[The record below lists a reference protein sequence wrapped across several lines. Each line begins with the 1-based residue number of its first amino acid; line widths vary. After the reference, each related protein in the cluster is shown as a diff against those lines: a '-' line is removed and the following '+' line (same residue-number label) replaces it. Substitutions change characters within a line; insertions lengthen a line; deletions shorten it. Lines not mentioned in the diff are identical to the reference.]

1 MCGLVA
7 EGAGFPMG
15 DGVGFDQTAST
26 VANALQRG
34 CQGCSRDALSAVALV
49 HHEAGDSPE
58 FSTADGES
66 QSLIFPAVVNAG
78 QLGLRTKLA
87 PAHGLLTGI
96 HQNAVCAAFIEERF
110 LFAPVSGASL

>member
-1 MCGLVA
+1 MCAKSSFTIWGDDLESCLLKHRGSAMCGLVA

-66 QSLIFPAVVNAG
+66 QSLIFPAV
-78 QLGLRTKLA
+78 
-87 PAHGLLTGI
+87 
-96 HQNAVCAAFIEERF
+96 
-110 LFAPVSGASL
+110 